1 MFLFS
6 VAITYAEILKS
17 AICLNINIIITNKKM
32 HIIYLL
38 FCLVLE
44 KITFVAV
51 ALLVEAGD
59 GPGAHVQEWPPR
71 PHDDY
76 IEDPN

>member
-1 MFLFS
+1 
-6 VAITYAEILKS
+6 
-17 AICLNINIIITNKKM
+17 M

-59 GPGAHVQEWPPR
+59 GPGAHVQDWPPR